1 VLLFFGLNVPMD
13 EDEEKRLKDYASGF
27 RFYSY
32 EPLQGGEAWIDK
44 IFNIELRSCGRSV
57 GRTCYYVEGVEGSKA
72 YEEAVDLAADLVT
85 RFQDVRSFA
94 KPCRKEDWNA
104 RHTELK
110 KGVKGGREN
119 RGPVMVYE
127 GCAGQK
133 GIRVMPPCY
142 RYIGTL
148 QDFKEYI
155 HETHQYDWAKYKLAN
170 YHESE
175 AQEQAALPEWKRN
188 PEFRDNFKNRED

>member
-1 VLLFFGLNVPMD
+1 
-13 EDEEKRLKDYASGF
+13 
-27 RFYSY
+27 
-32 EPLQGGEAWIDK
+32 
-44 IFNIELRSCGRSV
+44 
-57 GRTCYYVEGVEGSKA
+57 
-72 YEEAVDLAADLVT
+72 
-85 RFQDVRSFA
+85 
-94 KPCRKEDWNA
+94 
-104 RHTELK
+104 
-110 KGVKGGREN
+110 
-119 RGPVMVYE
+119 MVYE